1 MDAILSAG
9 LQPGRALSCGNLTE
23 AVGNKKLI
31 AAELDTTPQAIAIG
45 KQPAAREF
53 VERRSSST
61 QLLGHTLPPHDSLSD
76 TAPEPNSKSWGEH
89 WERTAATILKT
100 IQEIAG
106 GKHQKPQSCS
116 SSNDDRS

>member
-61 QLLGHTLPPHDSLSD
+61 QLLGHTLPPHDSLSN
-76 TAPEPNSKSWGEH
+76 TARMH
-89 WERTAATILKT
+89 R
-100 IQEIAG
+100 IQNHEANT
-106 GKHQKPQSCS
+106 GKEQRQ
-116 SSNDDRS
+116 RF